1 MTQQG
6 LNAYRRTEV
15 QSRTPLELVVM
26 LYDGALRFAAV
37 AHDAILRGDLGTRR
51 DATSRLLAIVAELQ
65 NTLDLERGG
74 EVAATLDGLYDYMS
88 RRVLEA
94 TSLNDAARIDEV
106 RRLLETLRE
115 SWLTLARM
123 GAVDPVIAAG
133 AIPQPPGVS
142 LMEQAR

>member
-26 LYDGALRFAAV
+26 LYDGALRFTV
-37 AHDAILRGDLGTRR
+37 LAHDAVLRRDIRAR
-51 DATSRLLAIVAELQ
+51 HDATSRLLGIISELQ

-74 EVAATLDGLYDYMS
+74 EVAASLDGLYDYMA

-94 TSLNDAARIDEV
+94 TSRNDAAPLADV
-106 RRLLETLRE
+106 RRLLETLRDA
-115 SWLTLARM
+115 WLTLSRTGGIDPALVADAAR
-123 GAVDPVIAAG
+123 VAA
-133 AIPQPPGVS
+133 AP
-142 LMEQAR
+142 MEQRP